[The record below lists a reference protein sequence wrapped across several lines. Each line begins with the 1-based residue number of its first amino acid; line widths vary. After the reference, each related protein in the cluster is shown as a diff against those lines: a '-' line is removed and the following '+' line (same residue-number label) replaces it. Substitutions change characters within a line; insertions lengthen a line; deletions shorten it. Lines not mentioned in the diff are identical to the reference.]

1 MVPFFSLLNHH
12 RSKQQTRLED
22 TQIQQP
28 QNGTPTEI
36 MKPKLSRILHLTAF
50 TFLSIVLFCLI
61 LLTPSDAIY
70 QCYITQRLINIFFIA
85 GAYIVTFLLAVLI
98 YATRIY
104 TNRSVLTGIPKA
116 WIPVE
121 KEDVGGSVRRL
132 VMEGLARSAD
142 IAYQARPRDVAAE
155 EQTQTQRQSQ
165 QVQAQQEQGLVVNRD
180 RPPWG
185 NIEHPGWSS
194 PESRD
199 LPDLPYRT
207 VIQELPHL
215 IEAKAVSL
223 APPDPVF
230 TATSYNPQE
239 GGLEQ
244 EQAVPDTRV
253 VEVLQ
258 RQASMGVR
266 EYIQRLTVM
275 EVIRPPEV
283 GAEFVVLYE
292 RARFSAHELFESEFR
307 ELMHVFAEVLRG
319 MKGLG
324 PEKIM
329 KLEADYFDGS
339 GSDEGSIMTSSGS
352 LIGPSDEEGETDTMD
367 YSQDDGSLRLR
378 HSSSGYGSSSREDY
392 YSNYATPRSRMSAAP
407 FPNRAWYEHPS
418 SRRMLA
424 PRTPSMQSLR
434 RVRSNVSGS
443 SGGSVI
449 RLADRGDIP
458 YTFDSNV

>member
-1 MVPFFSLLNHH
+1 
-12 RSKQQTRLED
+12 
-22 TQIQQP
+22 
-28 QNGTPTEI
+28 
-36 MKPKLSRILHLTAF
+36 MKPKLSRILHLTVF
-50 TFLSIVLFCLI
+50 TFLSIVLLCLV

-70 QCYITQRLINIFFIA
+70 QCYVTQRLINIFFIA

-132 VMEGLARSAD
+132 VMEGLARSAI
-142 IAYQARPRDVAAE
+142 IAYQARPRDITLE
-155 EQTQTQRQSQ
+155 EQTQTQTQSQ

-185 NIEHPGWSS
+185 HIEHSGWSP

-230 TATSYNPQE
+230 TATSYSPQ
-239 GGLEQ
+239 GGGREQ
-244 EQAVPDTRV
+244 EQAIPDTRV

-258 RQASMGVR
+258 RRASMGMR
-266 EYIQRLTVM
+266 EYIQRLTAM

-283 GAEFVVLYE
+283 GAEFIALYE

-329 KLEADYFDGS
+329 ELEADYFDGS
-339 GSDEGSIMTSSGS
+339 GSDERSIIFSSGS
-352 LIGPSDEEGETDTMD
+352 PIRPSDEEGETDTMD
-367 YSQDDGSLRLR
+367 YFQDDGSLRLR
-378 HSSSGYGSSSREDY
+378 HPSSGYGSSRDDY

-407 FPNRAWYEHPS
+407 FPCRAWYERPP

-424 PRTPSMQSLR
+424 PRTPSMQSLGR
-434 RVRSNVSGS
+434 IRSNASGS

-458 YTFDSNV
+458 YTFDTSNV

>member
-1 MVPFFSLLNHH
+1 
-12 RSKQQTRLED
+12 
-22 TQIQQP
+22 
-28 QNGTPTEI
+28 
-36 MKPKLSRILHLTAF
+36 
-50 TFLSIVLFCLI
+50 
-61 LLTPSDAIY
+61 
-70 QCYITQRLINIFFIA
+70 
-85 GAYIVTFLLAVLI
+85 
-98 YATRIY
+98 
-104 TNRSVLTGIPKA
+104 
-116 WIPVE
+116 
-121 KEDVGGSVRRL
+121 
-132 VMEGLARSAD
+132 MEGLARSAV

-155 EQTQTQRQSQ
+155 EQTQTQTQSQ

-185 NIEHPGWSS
+185 DIEHPGWSS

-230 TATSYNPQE
+230 TAASYSPQG

-244 EQAVPDTRV
+244 EQAIPDTRV

-258 RQASMGVR
+258 RRASMGVR
-266 EYIQRLTVM
+266 EYIQRLTAM

-283 GAEFVVLYE
+283 GAEFVALYE

-329 KLEADYFDGS
+329 ELEADYFDDS
-339 GSDEGSIMTSSGS
+339 GSDERSIMTSSGS

-407 FPNRAWYEHPS
+407 FPNRAWYERPS

-424 PRTPSMQSLR
+424 LRTPSSQSLR

>member
-1 MVPFFSLLNHH
+1 
-12 RSKQQTRLED
+12 
-22 TQIQQP
+22 
-28 QNGTPTEI
+28 

-50 TFLSIVLFCLI
+50 TFLSIVLLCLI

-70 QCYITQRLINIFFIA
+70 QCYVTQRLINIFFIA
-85 GAYIVTFLLAVLI
+85 GAYIVTFILAVLI

-104 TNRSVLTGIPKA
+104 TNRNVLTGIPKA

-121 KEDVGGSVRRL
+121 KEDVGVSVRRL
-132 VMEGLARSAD
+132 VMEGLARSAV

-155 EQTQTQRQSQ
+155 EQTQTQTQSQ

-230 TATSYNPQE
+230 TATSYSAQG

-244 EQAVPDTRV
+244 EQAIPDTRV

-258 RQASMGVR
+258 RRASMGVR
-266 EYIQRLTVM
+266 GYIQRLTAM

-283 GAEFVVLYE
+283 GAEFVALYE
-292 RARFSAHELFESEFR
+292 RARFSAHELFETEFR

-329 KLEADYFDGS
+329 ELEADYFDGS
-339 GSDEGSIMTSSGS
+339 GSDERSIMTSSGS

-378 HSSSGYGSSSREDY
+378 HSSSGYGSSSREGY

-407 FPNRAWYEHPS
+407 FPNRAWYERPS
-418 SRRMLA
+418 SRRILA
-424 PRTPSMQSLR
+424 MRTPSSQSLH